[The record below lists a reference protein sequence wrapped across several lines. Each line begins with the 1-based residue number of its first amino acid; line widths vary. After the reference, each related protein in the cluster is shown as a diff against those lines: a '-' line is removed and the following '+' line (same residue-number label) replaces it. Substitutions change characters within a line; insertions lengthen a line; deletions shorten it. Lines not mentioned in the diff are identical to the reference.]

1 MARGRLKSPRGGA
14 DGSGVSQLSRPYQF
28 ALVGVLVLAVAWMFV
43 LRPSDEV
50 AAEPPMPAASA
61 PGVQG
66 LAGAAAGAQGAVDA
80 STASAAA
87 TQAAAASP
95 TAQTGGAVAPAE
107 APAAAPAAATAKA
120 KAAGAVARTPKGDP
134 SRPILAALQR
144 DKVAVVLF
152 HEGAAA
158 EDRAVRKALRGLPRR
173 NGRVAVF
180 SAPIA
185 RVGAYAA
192 VTRGVS
198 VLAAPTVLVIGPDH
212 AARSVT
218 GLTSVEELDQLVGDT
233 LRRTRAAEPSAPGA
247 A

>member
-1 MARGRLKSPRGGA
+1 M
-14 DGSGVSQLSRPYQF
+14 SQLSRPYQF

-80 STASAAA
+80 SATSAAA
-87 TQAAAASP
+87 TQAAAASS
-95 TAQTGGAVAPAE
+95 TAQTG
-107 APAAAPAAATAKA
+107 
-120 KAAGAVARTPKGDP
+120 GAVARTPKGDP
-134 SRPILAALQR
+134 SRPILAALRR

-158 EDRAVRKALRGLPRR
+158 EDRAVRRALRELPRR
-173 NGRVAVF
+173 HGKVAVF

-212 AARSVT
+212 AARTVT

>member
-1 MARGRLKSPRGGA
+1 M
-14 DGSGVSQLSRPYQF
+14 SQLSRPYQF

-50 AAEPPMPAASA
+50 GAEPPMPAASA

-66 LAGAAAGAQGAVDA
+66 LAGAAAGAQGAVN
-80 STASAAA
+80 ASAASAA
-87 TQAAAASP
+87 TSGAAAGALP
-95 TAQTGGAVAPAE
+95 AQTGGTP
-107 APAAAPAAATAKA
+107 APAAAPAPVATAKG
-120 KAAGAVARTPKGDP
+120 KAAGAAARTSKGDP
-134 SRPILAALQR
+134 SRAILAALAR

-158 EDRAVRKALRGLPRR
+158 EDRAVRRALRELPRR
-173 NGRVAVF
+173 KGKVAVF
-180 SAPIA
+180 TAPIA
-185 RVGAYAA
+185 KVGAYAA

-212 AARSVT
+212 AARTVT
-218 GLTSVEELDQLVGDT
+218 GLTSAAELDQLVGDT
-233 LRRTRAAEPSAPGA
+233 LRRTRAAEPAVPGA